1 MARPAKPL
9 PSDGLAAATP
19 PARGA
24 RGRAALRLAPR
35 DGRCDDGAS
44 LILGIGEVAAL
55 AERLRANIQKGV
67 HLAPAVL
74 DVVLA
79 TLLADGHLLVEDHP
93 GVGKT
98 QLARTLA
105 SSLATGFARVQATV
119 DLLPSDIVGTTIWRG
134 ETGTFAFRRGPVFAH
149 VVLVDELNRATPKTQ
164 SGLLEAMEERQVT
177 VDGES
182 HELPDPFLVVATQ
195 ITRTQT
201 QMLANGGG
209 TSSPSNVPTP

>member
-1 MARPAKPL
+1 MARPAQPL

-79 TLLADGHLLVEDHP
+79 TLLADGHLLV
-93 GVGKT
+93 
-98 QLARTLA
+98 
-105 SSLATGFARVQATV
+105 
-119 DLLPSDIVGTTIWRG
+119 
-134 ETGTFAFRRGPVFAH
+134 
-149 VVLVDELNRATPKTQ
+149 
-164 SGLLEAMEERQVT
+164 
-177 VDGES
+177 
-182 HELPDPFLVVATQ
+182 
-195 ITRTQT
+195 
-201 QMLANGGG
+201 
-209 TSSPSNVPTP
+209 